1 MFVRHG
7 ESHLAETSVLLRQRQ
22 RHRVSTYTGRSCSG
36 TFPERQRAWSK
47 QVVTGMN
54 DKSDAPQGRAFAIR
68 CYAWS
73 RAIHWVTV
81 ALVSGLL
88 ITALFYNIDAH
99 GPGNRAF
106 FWHSSLGI
114 TLYLLTITR
123 VLLWFVYRPTA
134 SVAGKPDAGVH
145 RGLRAAF
152 YALLVALPVSG
163 WWLASAQSTPSQ
175 VLWVPTLPQWL
186 FQQDATHSVAADP
199 ETSRQDGS
207 QNAAVVRALSRL
219 HASLAAALAIVVVL
233 HLLPVIKS
241 RMRDRGSRPGAT

>member
-1 MFVRHG
+1 M
-7 ESHLAETSVLLRQRQ
+7 
-22 RHRVSTYTGRSCSG
+22 
-36 TFPERQRAWSK
+36 
-47 QVVTGMN
+47 
-54 DKSDAPQGRAFAIR
+54 
-68 CYAWS
+68 
-73 RAIHWVTV
+73 TV

-134 SVAGKPDAGVH
+134 SVAGKPNPAVH
-145 RGLRAAF
+145 RGLRVAF

-163 WWLASAQSTPSQ
+163 WWLASGQSTPTQ
-175 VLWVPTLPQWL
+175 VAWIPTLPQWL
-186 FQQDATHSVAADP
+186 HQQDAAQSISADSEAAR
-199 ETSRQDGS
+199 ETSS
-207 QNAAVVRALSRL
+207 QNAAVVRQLSRL

-233 HLLPVIKS
+233 HLLPVIRS
-241 RMRDRGSRPGAT
+241 RMRDRGSEAGES